1 MSTPILICDD
11 SGFARRQMARS
22 LPDEWD
28 VDITFAENGEQA
40 VEYIRQ
46 GKGDVVFLDLNMP
59 IMDGYQTMDF
69 IRQEDLPCLVVVVSG
84 DVQPQAR
91 ERMINLGALDFI
103 RKPIDN
109 EKLTSILTAYGIYSG
124 SSHSTG
130 ANLRKVK
137 ARNEAKAVAQN
148 SSGSNKAP
156 VPLSSVR
163 KNAPEI
169 SLEDKLDACREM
181 VNVAMGRA
189 GENLAQ
195 LLGEFIDLPI
205 PNVNLIESNEL
216 SMAVA
221 EINRNDSVSAVSK
234 GFVSEGISG
243 EALVIFN
250 DTNSQ
255 NIVELLK
262 YPKSHS
268 SDGFALEALMD
279 VSNILI
285 GACLNGLSEQ
295 LQVAFSHTHP
305 VLLGQHKGL
314 STLLSDNVQRWG
326 KLMAIEIG
334 YAIKARNIA
343 FDLLLLFP
351 GDAMTQVYARLL
363 DDHRD
368 AV

>member
-22 LPDEWD
+22 LPDGWD
-28 VDITFAENGEQA
+28 VDVSFAENGEQA
-40 VEYIRQ
+40 LALIKE

-59 IMDGYQTMDF
+59 VMDGYQTMEA
-69 IRQEDLPCLVVVVSG
+69 IRQQDLPCLVVVVSG
-84 DVQPQAR
+84 DVQARAR
-91 ERMINLGALDFI
+91 EKMLSLGALDFI

-109 EKLTSILTAYGIYSG
+109 EKLSHILSSYGIYSG
-124 SSHSTG
+124 ESHSSG
-130 ANLRKVK
+130 ANLQK
-137 ARNEAKAVAQN
+137 AQGQSESSAPKAKGPTSNEEQ
-148 SSGSNKAP
+148 
-156 VPLSSVR
+156 
-163 KNAPEI
+163 
-169 SLEDKLDACREM
+169 LDACREM
-181 VNVAMGRA
+181 VNIAMGRA

-216 SMAVA
+216 SMAIA

-234 GFVSEGISG
+234 GFISEGISG

-250 DTNSQ
+250 DTNTQ

-262 YPKSHS
+262 YPSSAS
-268 SDGFALEALMD
+268 SDKLALEALMD

-295 LQVAFSHTHP
+295 LNVAFSHTHP
-305 VLLGQHKGL
+305 ILLGQHQGL

-334 YAIKARNIA
+334 YAIKSKNIS

-351 GDAMTQVYARLL
+351 GDAMSHIYARLF
-363 DDHRD
+363 DDGFIKQD
-368 AV
+368 KESL

>member
-22 LPDEWD
+22 LPDNWD
-28 VDITFAENGEQA
+28 VDVSFAENGEQA
-40 VEYIRQ
+40 LTLIRE

-59 IMDGYQTMDF
+59 VMDGYQTMEA
-69 IRQEDLPCLVVVVSG
+69 IRKFDLPCLVIVVSG
-84 DVQPQAR
+84 DVQAQAR
-91 ERMINLGALDFI
+91 EKMLALGALDFI

-109 EKLTSILTAYGIYSG
+109 EKLSHILSSYGIYSG
-124 SSHSTG
+124 EGH
-130 ANLRKVK
+130 
-137 ARNEAKAVAQN
+137 
-148 SSGSNKAP
+148 SSGARLNTVQKNDAPQTRDEPTSN
-156 VPLSSVR
+156 
-163 KNAPEI
+163 
-169 SLEDKLDACREM
+169 EDKLDACREM
-181 VNVAMGRA
+181 VNIAMGRA
-189 GENLAQ
+189 GENLAE

-221 EINRNDSVSAVSK
+221 EINRNESVSAVSK
-234 GFVSEGISG
+234 GFISEGISG

-255 NIVELLK
+255 NIVDLLK
-262 YPKSHS
+262 YPPSAS
-268 SDGFALEALMD
+268 SDKLALEALMD

-295 LQVAFSHTHP
+295 LNVAFSHTHP
-305 VLLGQHKGL
+305 VLLGQHQGL
-314 STLLSDNVQRWG
+314 SALLSDNVHRWG

-334 YAIKARNIA
+334 YAIKARDIS

-351 GDAMTQVYARLL
+351 GDAMNHVYERLL
-363 DDHRD
+363 SDEMD
-368 AV
+368 ANGGKESL

>member
-22 LPDEWD
+22 IPDGWD
-28 VDITFAENGEQA
+28 VDISFAEDGNQA
-40 VEYIRQ
+40 LTLIRE

-59 IMDGYQTMDF
+59 VMDGYQTMEV
-69 IRQEDLPCLVVVVSG
+69 IREEDLPCLVIVVSG
-84 DVQPQAR
+84 DVQAQAR
-91 ERMINLGALDFI
+91 ERMLALGALDFI

-109 EKLTSILTAYGIYSG
+109 EKLTHILSSYGIYSG
-124 SSHSTG
+124 KADST
-130 ANLRKVK
+130 A
-137 ARNEAKAVAQN
+137 AHTQDSAT
-148 SSGSNKAP
+148 SD
-156 VPLSSVR
+156 
-163 KNAPEI
+163 
-169 SLEDKLDACREM
+169 EDKLDACREM
-181 VNVAMGRA
+181 VNIAMGRA
-189 GENLAQ
+189 GESLAE

-262 YPKSHS
+262 YPPSES
-268 SDGFALEALMD
+268 PASLALEALMD

-295 LQVAFSHTHP
+295 LNVEFSHTHP

-314 STLLSDNVQRWG
+314 STLLSDNVHRWG

-334 YAIKARNIA
+334 YAIKARDIS

-351 GDAMTQVYARLL
+351 GDAINQLYSRLL
-363 DDHRD
+363 NDDKD
-368 AV
+368 SL

>member
-22 LPDEWD
+22 IPDGWQVE
-28 VDITFAENGEQA
+28 ISFAENGAQA
-40 VEYIRQ
+40 IDLIRE

-59 IMDGYQTMDF
+59 VMDGYKTMEV
-69 IRQEDLPCLVVVVSG
+69 IRQEDLPCLVIVVSG

-91 ERMINLGALDFI
+91 EKMMAMGALDFI

-109 EKLTSILTAYGIYSG
+109 EKLTNILTSYGIYNG
-124 SSHSTG
+124 EAQSSSAVSTID
-130 ANLRKVK
+130 
-137 ARNEAKAVAQN
+137 EAATV
-148 SSGSNKAP
+148 
-156 VPLSSVR
+156 
-163 KNAPEI
+163 
-169 SLEDKLDACREM
+169 EDKLDACREM

-189 GENLAQ
+189 GESLAQ
-195 LLGEFIDLPI
+195 LLGEFINLPI

-221 EINRNDSVSAVSK
+221 EINRNDRVSAVSK
-234 GFVSEGISG
+234 GFISEGISG

-262 YPKSHS
+262 YPPSES
-268 SDGFALEALMD
+268 PERLALEALMD

-295 LQVAFSHTHP
+295 LSVAFSHTHP

-334 YAIKARNIA
+334 YAIKARDIS

-351 GDAMTQVYARLL
+351 GDAINQIYTRLIH
-363 DDHRD
+363 DDKD
-368 AV
+368 SL

>member
-22 LPDEWD
+22 LPDNWD
-28 VDITFAENGEQA
+28 VDVSFAENGEQA
-40 VEYIRQ
+40 LTLIRE

-59 IMDGYQTMDF
+59 VMDGYQTMEA
-69 IRQEDLPCLVVVVSG
+69 IRKFDLPCLVIVVSG
-84 DVQPQAR
+84 DVQAQAR
-91 ERMINLGALDFI
+91 EKMLALGALDFI

-109 EKLTSILTAYGIYSG
+109 EKLGHILSSYGIYSG
-124 SSHSTG
+124 EGH
-130 ANLRKVK
+130 
-137 ARNEAKAVAQN
+137 
-148 SSGSNKAP
+148 SSGARLNTVQKNDAPHTRDEPTSN
-156 VPLSSVR
+156 
-163 KNAPEI
+163 
-169 SLEDKLDACREM
+169 EDKLDACREM
-181 VNVAMGRA
+181 VNIAMGRA
-189 GENLAQ
+189 GENLAE

-221 EINRNDSVSAVSK
+221 EINRNESVSAVSK
-234 GFVSEGISG
+234 GFISEGISG

-255 NIVELLK
+255 NIVDLLK
-262 YPKSHS
+262 YPPSAS
-268 SDGFALEALMD
+268 SDKLALEALMD

-295 LQVAFSHTHP
+295 LSVAFSHTHP
-305 VLLGQHKGL
+305 VLLGQHQGL
-314 STLLSDNVQRWG
+314 SALLSDNVHRWG

-334 YAIKARNIA
+334 YAIKARDIS

-351 GDAMTQVYARLL
+351 GDAMNHVYERLL
-363 DDHRD
+363 SDEMD
-368 AV
+368 ANGDKESL

>member
-22 LPDEWD
+22 LPDAWD

-59 IMDGYQTMDF
+59 IMDGYQTMDV

-109 EKLTSILTAYGIYSG
+109 EKLTSILTAYGIFSG
-124 SSHSTG
+124 SAQSTG

-137 ARNEAKAVAQN
+137 AQNEAKLQSQ
-148 SSGSNKAP
+148 SSTDSKAPISLNKA
-156 VPLSSVR
+156 R
-163 KNAPEI
+163 KITPEI

-181 VNVAMGRA
+181 VNIAMGRA

-262 YPKSHS
+262 YTASHS
-268 SDGFALEALMD
+268 SNGLALEALMD

-295 LQVAFSHTHP
+295 LNVAFSHTHP

-334 YAIKARNIA
+334 YAIKARDIA

>member
-22 LPDEWD
+22 IPDSWD
-28 VDITFAENGEQA
+28 VEVSFAEHGQDA
-40 VEYIRQ
+40 LTQIRE
-46 GKGDVVFLDLNMP
+46 GKGDVLFLDLNMP
-59 IMDGYQTMDF
+59 VMDGYETMEI
-69 IRQEDLPCLVVVVSG
+69 IRKEDLPCLVIVVSG
-84 DVQPQAR
+84 DVQEKAR
-91 ERMINLGALDFI
+91 ERMLALGAIDFI

-109 EKLTSILTAYGIYSG
+109 AKLMHILTSYGIYSG
-124 SSHSTG
+124 DSLATG
-130 ANLRKVK
+130 RASQNNTGK
-137 ARNEAKAVAQN
+137 ASATAKSEAV
-148 SSGSNKAP
+148 
-156 VPLSSVR
+156 VT
-163 KNAPEI
+163 E
-169 SLEDKLDACREM
+169 EEKLDAYREM

-189 GENLAQ
+189 GEDLAK

-221 EINRNDSVSAVSK
+221 DINRSDRVSAVSK

-250 DTNSQ
+250 DTKSQ

-262 YPKSHS
+262 YAPSAS
-268 SDGFALEALMD
+268 SENLELEALMD

-295 LQVAFSHTHP
+295 LAVAFSHTHP
-305 VLLGQHKGL
+305 VLLGQHQGL
-314 STLLSDNVQRWG
+314 STLLSDNVHRWG
-326 KLMAIEIG
+326 KVMAVEIG
-334 YAIKARNIA
+334 YAIKAKDIS

-351 GDAMTQVYARLL
+351 GDAMNQIYARLMNT
-363 DDHRD
+363 DRERQ
-368 AV
+368 

>member
-22 LPDEWD
+22 LPDGWD
-28 VDITFAENGEQA
+28 VDVSFAENGEQA
-40 VEYIRQ
+40 LALIKE

-59 IMDGYQTMDF
+59 VMDGYQTMEA
-69 IRQEDLPCLVVVVSG
+69 IRQQDLPCLVVVVSG
-84 DVQPQAR
+84 DVQAQAR
-91 ERMINLGALDFI
+91 EKMLALGALDFI

-109 EKLTSILTAYGIYSG
+109 EKLSHILSSYGIYSG
-124 SSHSTG
+124 ESHSSG
-130 ANLRKVK
+130 ASLQK
-137 ARNEAKAVAQN
+137 AQGQSESIAPKAKGPTSNEEQ
-148 SSGSNKAP
+148 
-156 VPLSSVR
+156 
-163 KNAPEI
+163 
-169 SLEDKLDACREM
+169 LDACREM
-181 VNVAMGRA
+181 VNIAMGRA

-216 SMAVA
+216 SMAIA

-234 GFVSEGISG
+234 GFISEGISG

-250 DTNSQ
+250 DTNTQ

-262 YPKSHS
+262 YPSSAS
-268 SDGFALEALMD
+268 SDKLALEALMD

-295 LQVAFSHTHP
+295 LNVAFSHTHP
-305 VLLGQHKGL
+305 ILLGQHQGL

-334 YAIKARNIA
+334 YAIKSKDIS

-351 GDAMTQVYARLL
+351 GDAMSHIYARLF
-363 DDHRD
+363 DDGFIKQD
-368 AV
+368 KESL

>member
-22 LPDEWD
+22 IPDNWD
-28 VDITFAENGEQA
+28 VKVSFAEHGQDA
-40 VEYIRQ
+40 LTQIRE
-46 GKGDVVFLDLNMP
+46 GKGDVLFLDLNMP
-59 IMDGYQTMDF
+59 VMDGYETMEV
-69 IRQEDLPCLVVVVSG
+69 IRKEDLPCLVIVVSG
-84 DVQPQAR
+84 DVQEKAR
-91 ERMINLGALDFI
+91 EKMLALGAIDFI

-109 EKLTSILTAYGIYSG
+109 AKLMHILTSYGIYSG
-124 SSHSTG
+124 DSLATG
-130 ANLRKVK
+130 RADQNNIAKTSATANS
-137 ARNEAKAVAQN
+137 EAIVT
-148 SSGSNKAP
+148 
-156 VPLSSVR
+156 
-163 KNAPEI
+163 
-169 SLEDKLDACREM
+169 EDEKLDAYREM

-189 GENLAQ
+189 GEDLAK

-221 EINRNDSVSAVSK
+221 DINRNDSVSAVSK

-250 DTNSQ
+250 DTKSQ

-262 YPKSHS
+262 YAPSAS
-268 SDGFALEALMD
+268 SENLELEALMD

-295 LQVAFSHTHP
+295 LAVAFSHTHP
-305 VLLGQHKGL
+305 VLLGQHQGL
-314 STLLSDNVQRWG
+314 STLLSDNVHQWG
-326 KLMAIEIG
+326 KVMAVEIG
-334 YAIKARNIA
+334 YAIKAKDIS

-351 GDAMTQVYARLL
+351 GDAMNQIYARLMNT
-363 DDHRD
+363 DRERQ
-368 AV
+368 

>member
-1 MSTPILICDD
+1 
-11 SGFARRQMARS
+11 MA
-22 LPDEWD
+22 
-28 VDITFAENGEQA
+28 
-40 VEYIRQ
+40 
-46 GKGDVVFLDLNMP
+46 M
-59 IMDGYQTMDF
+59 
-69 IRQEDLPCLVVVVSG
+69 
-84 DVQPQAR
+84 
-91 ERMINLGALDFI
+91 GALDFI

-109 EKLTSILTAYGIYSG
+109 EKLTNILTSYGIYNG
-124 SSHSTG
+124 EAQSSSAVSTID
-130 ANLRKVK
+130 
-137 ARNEAKAVAQN
+137 EAATV
-148 SSGSNKAP
+148 
-156 VPLSSVR
+156 
-163 KNAPEI
+163 
-169 SLEDKLDACREM
+169 EDKLDACREM

-189 GENLAQ
+189 GESLAQ
-195 LLGEFIDLPI
+195 LLGEFINLPI

-221 EINRNDSVSAVSK
+221 EINRNDRVSAVSK
-234 GFVSEGISG
+234 GFISEGISG

-262 YPKSHS
+262 YPPSES
-268 SDGFALEALMD
+268 PERLALEALMD

-295 LQVAFSHTHP
+295 LSVAFSHTHP

-334 YAIKARNIA
+334 YAIKARDIS

-351 GDAMTQVYARLL
+351 GDAINQIYARLIH
-363 DDHRD
+363 DDKD
-368 AV
+368 SL

>member
-22 LPDEWD
+22 IPDGWQVE
-28 VDITFAENGEQA
+28 ISFAENGAQA
-40 VEYIRQ
+40 IELIRE

-59 IMDGYQTMDF
+59 VMDGYKTMEI
-69 IRQEDLPCLVVVVSG
+69 IRQEDLPCLVIVVSG

-91 ERMINLGALDFI
+91 EKMMAMGALDFI

-109 EKLTSILTAYGIYSG
+109 EKLTNILTSYGIYNG
-124 SSHSTG
+124 EAQSSSAVNTID
-130 ANLRKVK
+130 
-137 ARNEAKAVAQN
+137 EAATV
-148 SSGSNKAP
+148 
-156 VPLSSVR
+156 
-163 KNAPEI
+163 
-169 SLEDKLDACREM
+169 EDKLDACREM

-189 GENLAQ
+189 GESLAQ
-195 LLGEFIDLPI
+195 LLGEFINLPI

-221 EINRNDSVSAVSK
+221 EINRNDRVSAVSK
-234 GFVSEGISG
+234 GFISEGISG

-262 YPKSHS
+262 YPPSES
-268 SDGFALEALMD
+268 PERLALEALMD

-295 LQVAFSHTHP
+295 LSVAFSHTHP

-334 YAIKARNIA
+334 YAIKARDIS

-351 GDAMTQVYARLL
+351 GDAINQIYARLINNDKDSL
-363 DDHRD
+363 
-368 AV
+368 

>member
-22 LPDEWD
+22 LPDGWD
-28 VDITFAENGEQA
+28 VDVSFAENGEQA
-40 VEYIRQ
+40 LALIRE

-59 IMDGYQTMDF
+59 VMDGYQTMEA
-69 IRQEDLPCLVVVVSG
+69 IRQQDLPCLVVVVSG
-84 DVQPQAR
+84 DVQAQAR
-91 ERMINLGALDFI
+91 EKMLALGALDFI

-109 EKLTSILTAYGIYSG
+109 EKLSHILASYGIYSG
-124 SSHSTG
+124 ES
-130 ANLRKVK
+130 
-137 ARNEAKAVAQN
+137 Q
-148 SSGSNKAP
+148 SSGASFEKSLAQSELSNAQPKAETN
-156 VPLSSVR
+156 
-163 KNAPEI
+163 KE
-169 SLEDKLDACREM
+169 EQLDACREM
-181 VNVAMGRA
+181 VNIAMGRA
-189 GENLAQ
+189 GENLAL

-216 SMAVA
+216 SMAIA

-234 GFVSEGISG
+234 GFISEGISG

-262 YPKSHS
+262 YPPSAS
-268 SDGFALEALMD
+268 SDKLALEALMD

-295 LQVAFSHTHP
+295 LDVAFSHTHP
-305 VLLGQHKGL
+305 VLLGQHQGL

-334 YAIKARNIA
+334 YAIKSRNIS

-351 GDAMTQVYARLL
+351 GDAMNHIYARLF
-363 DDHRD
+363 DDGF
-368 AV
+368 VTQGKESQ

>member
-22 LPDEWD
+22 LPDGWD
-28 VDITFAENGEQA
+28 VDVSFAENGEKA
-40 VEYIRQ
+40 LALIRE

-59 IMDGYQTMDF
+59 VMDGYQTMEA
-69 IRQEDLPCLVVVVSG
+69 IRQQDLPCLVVVVSG
-84 DVQPQAR
+84 DVQAQAR
-91 ERMINLGALDFI
+91 EKMLALGALDFI

-109 EKLTSILTAYGIYSG
+109 EKLSHILASYGIYSG
-124 SSHSTG
+124 ES
-130 ANLRKVK
+130 
-137 ARNEAKAVAQN
+137 Q
-148 SSGSNKAP
+148 SSGA
-156 VPLSSVR
+156 
-163 KNAPEI
+163 
-169 SLEDKLDACREM
+169 SLEKSLAQSELSNAQPKAETSKEEQLDACREM
-181 VNVAMGRA
+181 VNIAMGRA
-189 GENLAQ
+189 GENLAL

-216 SMAVA
+216 SMAIA

-234 GFVSEGISG
+234 GFISEGISG

-262 YPKSHS
+262 YPPSAS
-268 SDGFALEALMD
+268 SDKLALEALMD

-295 LQVAFSHTHP
+295 LDVAFSHTHP
-305 VLLGQHKGL
+305 VLLGQHQGL

-334 YAIKARNIA
+334 YAIKSRNIS

-351 GDAMTQVYARLL
+351 GDAMNHIYARLF
-363 DDHRD
+363 DDGF
-368 AV
+368 VTQGKESQ

>member
-22 LPDEWD
+22 IPDSWD
-28 VDITFAENGEQA
+28 VEVSFAEHGQDA
-40 VEYIRQ
+40 LTQIRE
-46 GKGDVVFLDLNMP
+46 GKGDVLFLDLNMP
-59 IMDGYQTMDF
+59 VMDGYETMEI
-69 IRQEDLPCLVVVVSG
+69 IRKEDLPCLVIVVSG
-84 DVQPQAR
+84 DVQEKAR
-91 ERMINLGALDFI
+91 ERMLALGAIDFI

-109 EKLTSILTAYGIYSG
+109 AKLMHILTSYGIYSG
-124 SSHSTG
+124 DSLATG
-130 ANLRKVK
+130 RASQNNTEK
-137 ARNEAKAVAQN
+137 ASATAKSEAV
-148 SSGSNKAP
+148 
-156 VPLSSVR
+156 VT
-163 KNAPEI
+163 E
-169 SLEDKLDACREM
+169 EEKLDAYREM

-189 GENLAQ
+189 GEDLAK

-221 EINRNDSVSAVSK
+221 DINRSDRVSAVSK

-250 DTNSQ
+250 DTKSQ

-262 YPKSHS
+262 YAPSAS
-268 SDGFALEALMD
+268 SENLELEALMD

-295 LQVAFSHTHP
+295 LAVAFSHTHP
-305 VLLGQHKGL
+305 VLLGQHQGL
-314 STLLSDNVQRWG
+314 STLLSDNVHQWG
-326 KLMAIEIG
+326 KVMAVEIG
-334 YAIKARNIA
+334 YAIKAKDIS

-351 GDAMTQVYARLL
+351 GDAMNQIYARLMNT
-363 DDHRD
+363 DRERQ
-368 AV
+368 

>member
-22 LPDEWD
+22 IPDGWD
-28 VDITFAENGEQA
+28 VDISFAEDGDKA
-40 VEYIRQ
+40 LTLIRE

-59 IMDGYQTMDF
+59 VMDGYQTMEV
-69 IRQEDLPCLVVVVSG
+69 IREEDLPCLVIVVSG
-84 DVQPQAR
+84 DVQAQAR
-91 ERMINLGALDFI
+91 ERMLALGALDFI

-109 EKLTSILTAYGIYSG
+109 EKLTHILSSYGIYSG
-124 SSHSTG
+124 KAESTASHVGETSTS
-130 ANLRKVK
+130 
-137 ARNEAKAVAQN
+137 E
-148 SSGSNKAP
+148 
-156 VPLSSVR
+156 
-163 KNAPEI
+163 
-169 SLEDKLDACREM
+169 EDKLDACREM
-181 VNVAMGRA
+181 VNIAMGRA
-189 GENLAQ
+189 GENLAE

-221 EINRNDSVSAVSK
+221 DINRNEQVSAVSK

-243 EALVIFN
+243 EALVIFS

-262 YPKSHS
+262 YPP
-268 SDGFALEALMD
+268 SDSPANLALEALMD

-295 LQVAFSHTHP
+295 LKVEFNHTHP

-314 STLLSDNVQRWG
+314 STLLSDNVHRWG
-326 KLMAIEIG
+326 KLLAIEIG
-334 YAIKARNIA
+334 YAIKAQDIS

-351 GDAMTQVYARLL
+351 GDAINQLYARLL
-363 DDHRD
+363 NDDKD
-368 AV
+368 GL

>member
-22 LPDEWD
+22 LPDGWD
-28 VDITFAENGEQA
+28 VDISFAENGEQA
-40 VEYIRQ
+40 LALIRE

-59 IMDGYQTMDF
+59 VMDGYQTMEA
-69 IRQEDLPCLVVVVSG
+69 IRQQDLPCLVVVVSG
-84 DVQPQAR
+84 DVQAQAR
-91 ERMINLGALDFI
+91 EKMLALGALDFI

-109 EKLTSILTAYGIYSG
+109 EKLSHILSSYGIYSG
-124 SSHSTG
+124 ESHSSG
-130 ANLRKVK
+130 ASLQK
-137 ARNEAKAVAQN
+137 AQGLNEP
-148 SSGSNKAP
+148 SSPKTKGLASK
-156 VPLSSVR
+156 
-163 KNAPEI
+163 
-169 SLEDKLDACREM
+169 DDQLDACREM
-181 VNVAMGRA
+181 VNIAMGRA

-216 SMAVA
+216 SMAIA

-234 GFVSEGISG
+234 GFISEGISG

-250 DTNSQ
+250 DTNTQ

-262 YPKSHS
+262 YPSSAS
-268 SDGFALEALMD
+268 SDKLALEALMD

-295 LQVAFSHTHP
+295 LNVAFSHTHP
-305 VLLGQHKGL
+305 VLLGQHQGL

-334 YAIKARNIA
+334 YAIKSRDIS

-351 GDAMTQVYARLL
+351 GDAMNQVYARLF
-363 DDHRD
+363 DDGFIKQD
-368 AV
+368 KGSL